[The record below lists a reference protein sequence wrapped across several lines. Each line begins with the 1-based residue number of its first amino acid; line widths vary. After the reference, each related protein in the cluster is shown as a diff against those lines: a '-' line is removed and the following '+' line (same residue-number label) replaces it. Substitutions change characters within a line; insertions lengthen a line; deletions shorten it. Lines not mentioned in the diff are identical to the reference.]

1 MTAPNL
7 FRSIR
12 EHPSGL
18 LLLVQLLGLLL
29 YPLVGNTD
37 HGRVVLG
44 GFGVVVLSLTILVI
58 NKSPTANWIAWL
70 LATPAVVLLVIGVWG
85 GQPQLLPWANALES
99 ALYFYA
105 AVGLIAYMF
114 SDQTVS
120 MDELFAA
127 GATFTLLAWAFG
139 YAFLVCQAVYPGS
152 FTCAVDPTSPRTWIE
167 LLFLSFAALSGVGL
181 SDVIP
186 ITPFARALVMLEM
199 FAGVMYIAIVVSR
212 LIGLSLIRAA
222 RPDSESV

>member
-1 MTAPNL
+1 LLTPWNL
-7 FRSIR
+7 VRSIR
-12 EHPSGL
+12 AHPSGL
-18 LLLVQLLGLLL
+18 LLAVQLLGLLL

-37 HGRVVLG
+37 SGRVILG

-58 NKSPTANWIAWL
+58 TKSPTANWIAWL
-70 LATPAVVLLVIGVWG
+70 LATPAVLLLVIGNWG
-85 GQPQLLPWANALES
+85 EQPQLLPWANALES

-105 AVGLIAYMF
+105 AFGLIAYMF

-120 MDELFAA
+120 TDELLAA

-152 FTCAVDPTSPRTWIE
+152 FTAAVDPTSPRTWIE

-186 ITPFARALVMLEM
+186 ITPFARALVMLEE

-212 LIGLSLIRAA
+212 LIGLSLIRASPP
-222 RPDSESV
+222 R